1 MAEGGINLSLVEQ
14 RDDNDVLKLPGT
26 KSGDKSTR
34 VFKPEVRVTSL
45 TFSPTG
51 RSFVYIN

>member
-34 VFKPEVRVTSL
+34 AFKPEVRVTSL